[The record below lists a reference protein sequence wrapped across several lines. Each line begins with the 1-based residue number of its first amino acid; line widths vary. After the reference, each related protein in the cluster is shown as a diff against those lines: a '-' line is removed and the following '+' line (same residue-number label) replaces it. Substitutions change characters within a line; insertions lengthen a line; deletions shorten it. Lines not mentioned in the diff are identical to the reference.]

1 MLNEPMDILT
11 AHPIRKTKAQKET
24 FRADVQAYVRELGYE
39 WKVETGKYGVHNIVI
54 GDPKKAK
61 YLVTAHYDTPA
72 RMPVPNLLT
81 PCNLL
86 TFILYQCFAVFV
98 FFLIGMVFGAAEWL
112 VLCLLHLP
120 FADSAAAFWES
131 LAFGLVGLPI
141 LGCLNMMVVSVLVL
155 FGPANK
161 SNVNDN
167 SSGVVTLLEI
177 ARSLQLN
184 QRDKVCF
191 ILFDL
196 EEAGLIGSAAYRK
209 AHKAETEN
217 QIVLNLDCVGDGDH
231 IIFFPTRKAKKNV
244 KLMQSIHRL
253 GGWFG
258 KKHIQ
263 LKKDGFY
270 TYPSD
275 QRNFPVGIGIA
286 AFHKKKGIGYYV
298 AKIHTRKDTILE
310 ETNVN
315 LLRAALTTLIC
326 GDAVK

>member
-1 MLNEPMDILT
+1 MLNEPMDILK
-11 AHPIRKTKAQKET
+11 AHPIRKSKKQKEA
-24 FRADVQAYVRELGYE
+24 FRADVQAYVKELGYE
-39 WKVETGKYGVHNIVI
+39 CNIEAGKREVHNIVI
-54 GDPKKAK
+54 GDPKTAK
-61 YLVTAHYDTPA
+61 CLVTAHYDTPA
-72 RMPVPNLLT
+72 SIGLPNILT

-86 TFILYQCFAVFV
+86 TYLLWQ
-98 FFLIGMVFGAAEWL
+98 FLIIGLLVVGAVIPG
-112 VLCLLHLP
+112 VLAGVALKNPEIASTVALIVYWALLL
-120 FADSAAAFWES
+120 
-131 LAFGLVGLPI
+131 L
-141 LGCLNMMVVSVLVL
+141 MM

-167 SSGVVTLLEI
+167 SSGVITALEI
-177 ARSLQLN
+177 AKTMPHMH
-184 QRDKVCF
+184 RDKVCF
-191 ILFDL
+191 VLFDL
-196 EEAGLIGSAAYRK
+196 EEAGLVGSKAYRK

-217 QIVLNLDCVGDGDH
+217 QIILNLDCVGDGDH
-231 IIFFPTRKAKKNV
+231 IIFFPTKKAKKNEQ
-244 KLMQSIHRL
+244 LMKAIHHL

-275 QRNFPVGIGIA
+275 QKNFPVAFGIA

-298 AKIHTRKDTILE
+298 AKIHTKKDTILE
-310 ETNVN
+310 ITNVN